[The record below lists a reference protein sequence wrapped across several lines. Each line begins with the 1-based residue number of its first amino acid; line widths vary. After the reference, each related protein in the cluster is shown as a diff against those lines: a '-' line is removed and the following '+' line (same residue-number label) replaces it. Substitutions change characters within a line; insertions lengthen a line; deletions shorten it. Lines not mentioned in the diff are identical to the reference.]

1 MTRRSVLL
9 DFVVPVLYVGMLVV
23 SVWIVLRGH
32 NEPGGGFIGGMIAV
46 AATAARAVVAGG
58 AADASVPGGAVR
70 LTSVGVALSLVS
82 GLPGLLSGRPYL
94 THLWAVVPLGVT
106 TVDVSTVLLFDVG
119 VYLAVWGALGGFAAH
134 MIGAAEQEQP

>member
-1 MTRRSVLL
+1 MTRRSALL
-9 DFVVPVLYVGMLVV
+9 DAAVPVLYAGMWIV

-58 AADASVPGGAVR
+58 GADTAVPGGAMR
-70 LTSVGVALSLVS
+70 LTSLGVALSLAS
-82 GLPGLLSGRPYL
+82 GLPGLLTRGAYL
-94 THLWAVVPLGVT
+94 THLWAEVPLGVT
-106 TVDVSTVLLFDVG
+106 TIDVSTVLVFDVG

-134 MIGAAEQEQP
+134 MISLAGEEQS